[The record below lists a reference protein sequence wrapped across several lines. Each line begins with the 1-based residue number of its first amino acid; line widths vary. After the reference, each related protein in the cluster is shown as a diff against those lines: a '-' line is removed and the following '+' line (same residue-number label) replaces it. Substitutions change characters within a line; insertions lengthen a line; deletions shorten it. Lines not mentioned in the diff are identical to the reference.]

1 LEELDQLRSHFQP
14 PEKVAKKAK
23 PGLDLAKPIKIKEQY
38 RHVTFD
44 QVKLI
49 QYLRHMHITV

>member
-1 LEELDQLRSHFQP
+1 MEELDQLRSHFQP

-23 PGLDLAKPIKIKEQY
+23 PDQDLAKPIKIKEQY